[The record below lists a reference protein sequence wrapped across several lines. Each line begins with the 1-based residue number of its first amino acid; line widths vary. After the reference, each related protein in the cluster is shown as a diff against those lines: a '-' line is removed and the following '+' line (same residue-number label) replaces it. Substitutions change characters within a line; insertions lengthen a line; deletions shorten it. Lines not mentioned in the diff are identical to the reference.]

1 MFHIDGLK
9 SLDQEVFYQEV
20 GSFAKGLTDGEKN
33 RIANMANISSL
44 LYHTMEDVNWVG
56 FYLLEEEELVLG
68 PFHGKPAC
76 IRIKVGQGVC
86 GTAVSTKQTQL
97 IHNVHEFEGHIACD
111 GDTNAEIVIP
121 LYKDGKCFGVLD
133 IDSPKKNR
141 FNEVDKKGLEEIARI
156 L

>member
-1 MFHIDGLK
+1 
-9 SLDQEVFYQEV
+9 
-20 GSFAKGLTDGEKN
+20 
-33 RIANMANISSL
+33 MANISSL